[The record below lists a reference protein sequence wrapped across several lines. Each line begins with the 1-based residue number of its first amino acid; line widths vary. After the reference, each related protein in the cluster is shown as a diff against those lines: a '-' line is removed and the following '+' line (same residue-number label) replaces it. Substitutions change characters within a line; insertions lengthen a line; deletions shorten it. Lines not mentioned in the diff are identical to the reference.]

1 MSVTS
6 ASTFAQLAYFDL
18 PKPTTSDVAAWNT
31 LKSPLPTGYTA
42 TTYNVKLGV
51 WGGDLTKFL

>member
-6 ASTFAQLAYFDL
+6 ASTLAQLAFFDL
-18 PKPTTSDVAAWNT
+18 PKPSASDILAWNT
-31 LKSPLPTGYTA
+31 LTSPLPATYTA